1 MQRHWTD
8 EELALY
14 WSLATN
20 ELAVLPPGDAS
31 SRLGVALSLKF
42 CQLEGRFPRAA
53 KGCVANFAQEVVKG
67 QSPLSVWGI
76 KRPGSRTVRPQ

>member
-42 CQLEGRFPRAA
+42 CQLEGRFPRA
-53 KGCVANFAQEVVKG
+53 VKEL
-67 QSPLSVWGI
+67 PLGAVQYGFVNLLRLIWL
-76 KRPGSRTVRPQ
+76 

>member
-14 WSLATN
+14 WSLATD

-42 CQLEGRFPRAA
+42 CQLG
-53 KGCVANFAQEVVKG
+53 
-67 QSPLSVWGI
+67 L
-76 KRPGSRTVRPQ
+76 PGATAGKFTASLLDVH